1 MLKAQQPR
9 EVLTDYMKQEKD
21 KELYD
26 VLSQELSEK
35 EETQKVIEKELKKV
49 QKTAD
54 DNWGEILTLKQ
65 KMRHL
70 KRKMGERS
78 RTSTMYMVDFKE
90 ELSLYDPKVIF
101 ENNHILYFVFKA
113 SKMKIKKDMTWD
125 QIFKVLEP
133 IEVYVLLK
141 TIVLKQ
147 FYKNIAYTIGG
158 RIDEKEIKDIEQRA
172 VDKMRKMSFIE
183 KIYL

>member
-1 MLKAQQPR
+1 MLKVPQPR
-9 EVLTDYMKQEKD
+9 EILTDYMKQEKD
-21 KELYD
+21 KEQYNE
-26 VLSQELSEK
+26 LSQILLEK
-35 EETQKVIEKELKKV
+35 EKNQKLIEKELKKV

-65 KMRHL
+65 QMRHL

-90 ELSLYDPKVIF
+90 ELSLYDPKIIF
-101 ENNHILYFVFKA
+101 ENKHILYFVFKA

-125 QIFKVLEP
+125 EIFQVLEP
-133 IEVYVLLK
+133 IEVYVLMK

-158 RIDEKEIKDIEQRA
+158 RIDEKEVKEIEQRA

-183 KIYL
+183 HIYL